1 MADAGIKKVIVQK
14 KNLPSISGINNKYIV
29 RYRIVSEDKNRTSHW
44 SPQYKV
50 GVPTIAT
57 INHSISVDSAA
68 KVIRLVWDQVPNISG
83 YDIYVKWDSGSWEY
97 IGVSVTNTS
106 STLIKTGASQ
116 VMFAVQSPTFPKIRF
131 TASTLFETVLTSL

>member
-1 MADAGIKKVIVQK
+1 
-14 KNLPSISGINNKYIV
+14 
-29 RYRIVSEDKNRTSHW
+29 
-44 SPQYKV
+44 
-50 GVPTIAT
+50 
-57 INHSISVDSAA
+57 
-68 KVIRLVWDQVPNISG
+68 VPNISG

>member
-50 GVPTIAT
+50 GAPLIST
-57 INHSISVDSAA
+57 INHSIAVDAISN
-68 KVIRLVWDQVPNISG
+68 VIRLVWDQVQDISE
-83 YDIYVKWDSGSWEY
+83 YDIYVKWDSNSWQY
-97 IGVSVTNTS
+97 IGPSSTNTYS
-106 STLIKTGASQ
+106 CLIKDGASQ
-116 VMFAVQSPTFPKIRF
+116 VMFAVQIPTFPKNRF
-131 TASTLFETVLTSL
+131 TASTLFQTVLTDL